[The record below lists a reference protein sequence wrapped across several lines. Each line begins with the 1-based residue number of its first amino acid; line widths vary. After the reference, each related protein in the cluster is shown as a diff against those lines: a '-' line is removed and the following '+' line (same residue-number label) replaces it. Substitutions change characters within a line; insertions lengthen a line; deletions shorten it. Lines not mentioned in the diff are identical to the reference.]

1 MQTFEHC
8 SIEAIWM
15 QKIKLHICA
24 RFKPIPLRA
33 WFPSPAGSD
42 PQRRRNKRRIK
53 GPRKRSIKLK
63 HLKNGCLKIRR
74 KKWIMVTQNS
84 EDNREIAYCSDSE
97 PESSH
102 ILDLIPNDDENL
114 PVDQNVTNQNPPVNR
129 PHRCGICRKK
139 VKSLISLTKHMNEHT
154 KR

>member
-1 MQTFEHC
+1 
-8 SIEAIWM
+8 
-15 QKIKLHICA
+15 
-24 RFKPIPLRA
+24 
-33 WFPSPAGSD
+33 
-42 PQRRRNKRRIK
+42 
-53 GPRKRSIKLK
+53 
-63 HLKNGCLKIRR
+63 
-74 KKWIMVTQNS
+74 MVTQNS

-154 KR
+154 KRQGLKLTVIKTSIVTIVFYRYNLPVLIKTVESWCPKIG